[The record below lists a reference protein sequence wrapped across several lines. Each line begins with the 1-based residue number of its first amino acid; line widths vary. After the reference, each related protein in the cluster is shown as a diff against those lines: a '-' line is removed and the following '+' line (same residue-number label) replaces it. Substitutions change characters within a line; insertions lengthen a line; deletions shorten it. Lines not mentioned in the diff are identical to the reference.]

1 MENPITQDVATS
13 VKRNAM
19 RDTPVRQKRKRKT
32 KKDPNAPKHPSSD
45 YMLWLNDNRESIRN
59 IHFPKNEDGE
69 HCYPDG
75 HENAGKPLVKWD
87 NMTMITKKA
96 GMLWAELS
104 DDDRIP
110 YKLRFEKLSVAYKE
124 AMCVFNSSKSKK
136 KYDIEEI
143 PQAPEGWSGPH
154 KMMYLSKVSKNP
166 KTMKNFR
173 SFKTFG
179 EALEAANVLDEGCA
193 GITKTSTGYSLRIGQ
208 KLIETPGIHHLSG
221 IASWTKNLEKTKIVI
236 RPTPS
241 PRPSKTFKKIS
252 RTTQHVAEIGEK
264 KMEVISQAV
273 NALREFAQCQ
283 QEAIVVFKQL
293 SEAMIKSIE
302 KM

>member
-1 MENPITQDVATS
+1 MDYLTNQDGTNS
-13 VKRNAM
+13 VNSSVM
-19 RDTPVRQKRKRKT
+19 RAPPVKQKRKRKT
-32 KKDPNAPKHPSSD
+32 KKDPNAPKHPSSA

-59 IHFPKNEDGE
+59 THFPKNEDGN
-69 HCYPDG
+69 HCYPEG
-75 HENAGKPLVKWD
+75 HENAGKPLVKRD
-87 NMTMITKKA
+87 KVTMITKKA

-104 DDDRIP
+104 EDDRAP
-110 YKLRFEKLSVAYKE
+110 YKARFEKSSAAYKE
-124 AMCVFNSSKSKK
+124 ALGVFNPSKSKK

-166 KTMKNFR
+166 ETLKNFR
-173 SFKTFG
+173 SFKSFD
-179 EALEAANVLDEGCA
+179 EAIEAANGLDKGCA
-193 GITKTSTGYSLRIGQ
+193 GITKTSTGYSLRIGK
-208 KLIETPGIHHLSG
+208 KLLETPGIHHLSG
-221 IASWTKNLEKTKIVI
+221 IASWTKNLEKPKIVM

-241 PRPSKTFKKIS
+241 PRPSKTFKETS
-252 RTTQHVAEIGEK
+252 RTTQHVAEIEEK
-264 KMEVISQAV
+264 KIEVISQAV

-293 SEAMIKSIE
+293 SEAMIKGIE